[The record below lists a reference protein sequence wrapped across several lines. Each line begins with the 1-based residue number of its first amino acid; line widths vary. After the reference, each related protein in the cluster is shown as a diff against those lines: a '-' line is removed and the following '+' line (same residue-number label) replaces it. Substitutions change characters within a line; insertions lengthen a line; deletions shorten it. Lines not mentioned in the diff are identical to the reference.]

1 MADNN
6 DPTLRN
12 ALDAVNRSRRWAIV
26 GITSL
31 FFVIAIALGLLA
43 AMVVIPSS
51 QQGIAVAAE
60 STEPGTVVNRL
71 VPMKVL
77 WLTLAVQLLFVAV
90 GTIAVILH
98 VSKMT
103 RAVLRGIEE
112 LKKQGGGR

>member
-1 MADNN
+1 VADHN

-43 AMVVIPSS
+43 AMVVIPAS
-51 QQGIAVAAE
+51 QQGVSVAVESAE
-60 STEPGTVVNRL
+60 PSVAINRL
-71 VPMKVL
+71 MPINVL
-77 WLTLAVQLLFVAV
+77 WLTLAVQLLFVAG

-103 RAVLRGIEE
+103 RAVLRAIEE